1 MKRFLSFTVCLVCL
15 LAIIFVAERGG
26 FFEKNALHASI
37 CAAESPLEDVEALFP
52 RFRVSARP
60 KGSDGEHWL
69 EVLTPTDGGELLL
82 RFRGAVLSVPQDAV
96 ETALPAP
103 QTLSEAG
110 ERDIERAAAVFAPTA
125 ATRYLV
131 WTDLS
136 RLSTYV
142 LCRQGD
148 GWRLLRRL
156 PCSAGDAA
164 HPSPEGLY
172 SLGVH
177 RLSFGRAGYYSAAFA
192 LQISGNYLY
201 HSVLLSP
208 DGERVLDGRLGER
221 ISHGC
226 IRHSL
231 EDSRWLYETVPDGT
245 AILIR

>member
-1 MKRFLSFTVCLVCL
+1 MKRIVAAFFGSIL
-15 LAIIFVAERGG
+15 LPVAFFSALWSG
-26 FFEKNALHASI
+26 FSAKNTDIGEI
-37 CAAESPLEDVEALFP
+37 CSAEPSYEEVEALFP
-52 RFRVSARP
+52 RLRVSARP
-60 KGSDGEHWL
+60 RGDESAPWL
-69 EVLTPTDGGELLL
+69 EVVTPTEGGRLLL
-82 RFRGAVLSVPQDAV
+82 RFGNSLLSVPREDL

-103 QTLSEAG
+103 QRLRKASDPE
-110 ERDIERAAAVFAPTA
+110 IEHAAAVLAPTVK
-125 ATRYLV
+125 TRYFI
-131 WTDLS
+131 WTDLT

-142 LCRQGD
+142 LEKREN

-164 HPSPEGLY
+164 HPSPEGLF

-208 DGERVLDGRLGER
+208 DGERVIDGRLGER